1 MMIAIIFPTVLHTAG
16 KPAQV
21 TTLADVYK
29 FIQHLFEITYRD
41 DLKEK
46 SHVNCLKKF
55 LNFIDTGIDSA
66 GQFLAGMRL
75 IQSKQELFDL
85 CDLHFIC

>member
-21 TTLADVYK
+21 TTLADVYE
-29 FIQHLFEITYRD
+29 FIQHLFEIAYRD

-55 LNFIDTGIDSA
+55 LNFIDTGIGGSVFGRNA
-66 GQFLAGMRL
+66 INSVKARAF
-75 IQSKQELFDL
+75 
-85 CDLHFIC
+85 